1 MGSIIKQFLS
11 HDEIIDSNTYN
22 RLNELNK
29 QTVAG
34 LEKSVVFAKKD
45 LLLFFRQ
52 QQIST
57 PNPKRLA
64 DLLIDLWLRSRQALD
79 LVMAPNHSAERK
91 RLNTAIDAAT
101 ILINQL
107 QELKQSSLM
116 IDLLNLDLKLEIDY
130 DALIQANQ
138 EFINHAKLAIRQN
151 FERGKSPLSIDKIK
165 ELIIFT
171 LFYVGEEL
179 LRLKQ
184 SGKPSPLYQLIK
196 IIVNIN
202 DSSHGAWL
210 ADDKISTYYT
220 KYCEK
225 ISNSIHDPIEG
236 ERLGVKYS
244 ITPHNNGWVFVA
256 GTDSETIERFIED
269 DIKAG
274 VISLIK
280 FMYALKI
287 PDHAITMF
295 IFDTKT
301 LLEIIQLLH

>member
-1 MGSIIKQFLS
+1 MSSIIKQFLS
-11 HDEIIDSNTYN
+11 HDEILDSNTYN

-52 QQIST
+52 QQISIS
-57 PNPKRLA
+57 NPERLA

-130 DALIQANQ
+130 GALIQANQ

-202 DSSHGAWL
+202 DGSPGAWL
-210 ADDKISTYYT
+210 ADDKVSTYYT
-220 KYCEK
+220 KYCK
-225 ISNSIHDPIEG
+225 TISKSIHGPIAG

-244 ITPHNNGWVFVA
+244 ITPHNNGWAFVG
-256 GTDSETIERFIED
+256 GTDSETTERFIED

-274 VISLIK
+274 EISLIK
-280 FMYALKI
+280 FIYALKT